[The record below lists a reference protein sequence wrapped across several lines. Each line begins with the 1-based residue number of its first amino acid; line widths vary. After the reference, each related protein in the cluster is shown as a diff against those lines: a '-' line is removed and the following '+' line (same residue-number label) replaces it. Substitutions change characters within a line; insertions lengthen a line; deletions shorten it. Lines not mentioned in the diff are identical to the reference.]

1 MAASPRVC
9 APVHRV
15 LARDDLL
22 LLAEDAQRA
31 VGIVRERER
40 LARRVHKG
48 SDLFAVALEHHIDRA
63 ENAAEFAIRIQAL
76 DYAATIIA
84 FCERLGIRLQA
95 KYEATAH
102 HERALR
108 IVSGKAE
115 ISAGAVMGRD
125 LTLEVVL
132 TYRAIRNYRLTGDYQ
147 KAIDLAARPPH
158 HLFASGAQPLYGLF
172 QYETGACLLMRGQP
186 RQVDRALREA
196 GEEYWNA
203 TLAGGHMTRHR
214 LDFVLALAAA
224 EQGQDV
230 AAVGRLRAARHHLG
244 TARQAHEGPG
254 VQDLSLTLALAE
266 QLARGELTL
275 SQAGEAVELGR
286 EALAI
291 TEGIRDRWKVIARAQ
306 TPLAI
311 VFRRIY
317 GDIALLAA
325 GLPGPA
331 AAELGFRVGLSAKQT
346 GFASRMRA
354 GSLIESN
361 RVISLI
367 EEIER
372 AEDRRPTL
380 ANAGAGSQQ
389 AELDRLR
396 EELKDAVSP
405 MLADTVLPPPADIT
419 KLREA
424 IGGRYALDYLALPDT
439 LSPNDNR
446 PGTFSRA
453 RNWFRTLIDPSGS
466 IQFESFTPGAAFT
479 SFFAGNEEQPGWP
492 ERLGE
497 AIGGPGPDWH
507 GLARELLP
515 SCLLEELRATGKDT
529 PVQLLIS
536 AHSALSLMPW
546 SALKIEAGGTRLI
559 ERAVVAQVPVFTCL
573 SRAQV
578 PSVTGPAVVRLV
590 ALSPEGV
597 LNVTPEREVWKLPE
611 DDGEVPLSRCAIG
624 PGPAPAA
631 LGGTLVQALRD
642 HAAGYGFA
650 HIACHGGGFGLDQYL
665 SLPGRLTAAQALTT
679 HWPES
684 VLMASCHVGRLF
696 NVEDDEPLSFVMAL
710 LTGGS
715 RCVAAAIDEVPDL
728 FTGPMAAEIVAMV
741 GPGETRLDVAL
752 RRAQL
757 NRLEWPEVVWA
768 LFSAYVR

>member
-1 MAASPRVC
+1 VAASPRVS
-9 APVHRV
+9 APVYRA

-40 LARRVHKG
+40 LARMVHKA
-48 SDLFAVALEHHIDRA
+48 SDLFAVALEHHLDRA
-63 ENAAEFAIRIQAL
+63 NNAPQFAIRIQAL
-76 DYAATIIA
+76 DYAATIIE
-84 FCERLGIRLQA
+84 FCQRLGIRL
-95 KYEATAH
+95 ETEHGATAL

-108 IVSGKAE
+108 IVSGRDE
-115 ISAGAVMGRD
+115 ISLGAVAGRD

-132 TYRAIRNYRLTGDYQ
+132 TYRAIRNYRLSGDYQ
-147 KAIDLAARPPH
+147 KAIDLAARPPQ

-172 QYETGACLLMRGQP
+172 QYETGASLLMRSQP

-196 GEEYWNA
+196 GEDYWN
-203 TLAGGHMTRHR
+203 TTVAGGHMTRHR

-224 EQGQDV
+224 EQGQDA
-230 AAVGRLRAARHHLG
+230 AAVSHLQAARHHLRA
-244 TARQAHEGPG
+244 ARQKHEKPG
-254 VQDLSLTLALAE
+254 VQDLSATLALAE
-266 QLARGELTL
+266 QLSRAGLTP
-275 SQAGEAVELGR
+275 SQAEQAVDLGR
-286 EALAI
+286 EALMI
-291 TEGIRDRWKVIARAQ
+291 TEGIRDRWNVIARSQ

-331 AAELGFRVGLSAKQT
+331 AAELGFRVALSAKQT

-354 GSLIESN
+354 GSLIEGN

-372 AEDRRPTL
+372 AENRRSTL
-380 ANAGAGSQQ
+380 VTTGAGAH

-405 MLADTVLPPPADIT
+405 MLADTVLPAPADIAR
-419 KLREA
+419 LREA
-424 IGGRYALDYLALPDT
+424 IGARFALDFLALPDT
-439 LSPNDNR
+439 LSPNDTG
-446 PGTFSRA
+446 PGTFIRDRS
-453 RNWFRTLIDPSGS
+453 WFRTLIEPDGS
-466 IQFESFTPGAAFT
+466 IRFESFTPGTAFV
-479 SFFAGNEEQPGWP
+479 SFFAESEGQPAWLDRRDDASGA
-492 ERLGE
+492 ED
-497 AIGGPGPDWH
+497 PDWH

-515 SCLLEELRATGKDT
+515 PRLLAELQAAGND
-529 PVQLLIS
+529 PPAELLIC

-546 SALKIEAGGTRLI
+546 AALKIDADGTRLI
-559 ERAVVAQVPVFTCL
+559 ERAVIAQVPVFTCL
-573 SRAQV
+573 SQAQV
-578 PSVTGPAVVRLV
+578 PPVAGPAAVRLV
-590 ALSPEGV
+590 ARSSEGV
-597 LNVTPEREVWKLPE
+597 LDIVPEREAWKLPE
-611 DDGEVPLSRCAIG
+611 DDGKVPLSRCAIG

-631 LGGTLVQALRD
+631 LDGTLVQALRD
-642 HAAGYGFA
+642 RSADYGFA
-650 HIACHGGGFGLDQYL
+650 HIACHGGGTGLDQYL
-665 SLPGRLTAAQALTT
+665 SLPERLTAAQALTT

-715 RCVAAAIDEVPDL
+715 RCVAAAIDEVLDP
-728 FTGPMAAEIVAMV
+728 FTGLMTAEIV
-741 GPGETRLDVAL
+741 GEVRAGGTRLDVAL

-757 NRLEWPEVVWA
+757 KWMWWPEVFWA